1 MLGHRYISIHI
12 HNVLPSNNR
21 QLNQKK
27 ALIWQHGKRI
37 RRKIGSSASRPP
49 RFTHRPFSTKN
60 VSEFFLPFAFFCP
73 FRLPPKHFGPFVP
86 RCDLNREK
94 KKKKIV

>member
-37 RRKIGSSASRPP
+37 RRKIGSSASPP
-49 RFTHRPFSTKN
+49 PVLHI
-60 VSEFFLPFAFFCP
+60 
-73 FRLPPKHFGPFVP
+73 GPFQQ
-86 RCDLNREK
+86 K
-94 KKKKIV
+94 M